1 VNASTGRPSR
11 EFPFRVGARSRP
23 FLRIVFGV
31 RPSVDR
37 VRIDDEAVDVRYGR
51 FRFRAPLAN
60 ITGYRI
66 EGPWRWI
73 TAIGV
78 RRSIRHGDVSFA
90 ASPKGGVRLDFRDRI
105 HWTIFNVPAIYV
117 AVEDL
122 EGFAAE
128 LEARDIRGVD
138 ARKTS

>member
-1 VNASTGRPSR
+1 MSDSAGRPPR
-11 EFPFRVGARSRP
+11 EFPFRVGARSRL
-23 FLRIVFGV
+23 FLRILFGV
-31 RPSVDR
+31 QPSLDS
-37 VRIDDEAVDVRYGR
+37 VRIDDEAVHVRYGR
-51 FRFRAPLAN
+51 FRFRSPLAN

-90 ASPKGGVRLDFRDRI
+90 ASPRGGVRLDFREPI

-122 EGFAAE
+122 RAFAAE
-128 LEARDIRGVD
+128 LETRGIHGVD
-138 ARKTS
+138 VRRR